1 MTSARL
7 SDGPQR
13 VYIAGKISK
22 CDFRHHIVA
31 GLKDHPFDQTE
42 LVTPGF
48 IYVGPFF
55 VSCDHGCYHG
65 NGTHGATNELGCEE
79 SFEHSRLDVI
89 CKNNAAIDSADL
101 VFAYITATDCYG
113 TLVEI
118 GRVTSKLFRPRLA
131 IAFAPGLPVDDF
143 WYGAMQAD
151 ALYYNV
157 RECCLNGLMV
167 AELNTLRVKDANLK
181 ES

>member
-89 CKNNAAIDSADL
+89 CKTML
-101 VFAYITATDCYG
+101 
-113 TLVEI
+113 
-118 GRVTSKLFRPRLA
+118 
-131 IAFAPGLPVDDF
+131 
-143 WYGAMQAD
+143 Q
-151 ALYYNV
+151 
-157 RECCLNGLMV
+157 
-167 AELNTLRVKDANLK
+167 
-181 ES
+181 